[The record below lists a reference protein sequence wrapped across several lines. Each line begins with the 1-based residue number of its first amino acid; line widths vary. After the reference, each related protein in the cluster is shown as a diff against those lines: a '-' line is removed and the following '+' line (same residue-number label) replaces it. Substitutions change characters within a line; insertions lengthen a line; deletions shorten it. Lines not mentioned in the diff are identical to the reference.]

1 MLTLDNPCHNRLEKC
16 TINKHNYTMKYFK
29 PEEIFNRDLS
39 FKFRI
44 GKHRMLGP
52 LEEHRHLF
60 FNEMVTI
67 VEGQGI
73 HNINGSRYLVSSGD
87 VFMLK
92 GENSHSFENCKNM
105 VIVNIMFN
113 PALLDH
119 IMVNLKKMPGFVSF
133 FDLEPIFRGEHRFKS
148 RLTMTR
154 PDLDQALGYIEI
166 LLHEFKHKPT
176 GYEAS
181 ITATLIQLLVYLSR
195 LYEGYEKPHTEQL
208 MRIANAINYIDA
220 RYRNEISVPDLA
232 RLTHLSVNQFHRVF
246 QTATGTTPIDYVN
259 RRRIAD
265 AREYLTES
273 DLPVTRIAFD
283 LGFTDSNYFSRVFKK
298 YTGTSPTDYRRRI

>member
-1 MLTLDNPCHNRLEKC
+1 
-16 TINKHNYTMKYFK
+16 
-29 PEEIFNRDLS
+29 
-39 FKFRI
+39 
-44 GKHRMLGP
+44 
-52 LEEHRHLF
+52 
-60 FNEMVTI
+60 
-67 VEGQGI
+67 
-73 HNINGSRYLVSSGD
+73 
-87 VFMLK
+87 
-92 GENSHSFENCKNM
+92 
-105 VIVNIMFN
+105 
-113 PALLDH
+113 
-119 IMVNLKKMPGFVSF
+119 
-133 FDLEPIFRGEHRFKS
+133 
-148 RLTMTR
+148 MTR